1 MEAIITAITVAFSG
15 LGSAFVNGFSAITQI
30 FYVNDE
36 LTFIG
41 GLLIV
46 GVVAMFIMMLLS
58 WVISLVRRI

>member
-1 MEAIITAITVAFSG
+1 MEAIITAITTAFSG
-15 LGSAFVNGFSAITQI
+15 LGTAFVNGFGAISQV

-46 GVVAMFIMMLLS
+46 GVVSMFIMMLLS